1 MILFIIC
8 IIILPIL
15 ICIICDEFR
24 DVEGFSILVFGGVL
38 LLALLNV
45 FALIG
50 GITVGYE
57 VTATYEEKQYNISG
71 LESKT
76 SQEFYLDGQYKNF
89 FCIGYGNM
97 HAETNTEMNYYYF
110 KDNEYGKILESV
122 PTKETYIREK
132 DDVIPSLIWIVE
144 ERLYKGYPKLNKWF
158 FAARNEDEKQGIKIG
173 TILEVPL
180 NTIKIEYNVDI

>member
-8 IIILPIL
+8 VIILPIF
-15 ICIICDEFR
+15 IIIVCEEFQ
-24 DVEGFSILVFGGVL
+24 DFEGSFMSVGVGVAI
-38 LLALLNV
+38 LALLN
-45 FALIG
+45 ALATGIG
-50 GITVGYE
+50 TNYE

-97 HAETNTEMNYYYF
+97 HAETNTEVNYYYF

-132 DDVIPSLIWIVE
+132 DDVTPSLIWIVE
-144 ERLYKGYPKLNKWF
+144 ERLYKGHPKLSKWF
-158 FAARNEDEKQGIKIG
+158 FTVRKEDEKQGIKIG

>member
-24 DVEGFSILVFGGVL
+24 DVEGFFTLVFVGFILVL
-38 LLALLNV
+38 ILNIIP
-45 FALIG
+45 LIG
-50 GITVGYE
+50 TSGYE

-76 SQEFYLDGQYKNF
+76 SQEFYLDGQYRNF
-89 FCIGYGNM
+89 FCIGYGNI

-122 PTKETYIREK
+122 PVKETYIREK
-132 DDVIPSLIWIVE
+132 DDTMPSLIWIVE

-158 FAARNEDEKQGIKIG
+158 FVARNEDEKQGIKIG

>member
-8 IIILPIL
+8 VIILPIF
-15 ICIICDEFR
+15 ITIICDEFR
-24 DVEGFSILVFGGVL
+24 DIGGFSILVIGGYM

-50 GITVGYE
+50 ATGYE

-76 SQEFYLDGQYKNF
+76 SQEFYLDGQYRNF

-110 KDNEYGKILESV
+110 KNDEYGKILESV

-144 ERLYKGYPKLNKWF
+144 ERLYKGYPKLSKWF
-158 FAARNEDEKQGIKIG
+158 FVVRKDDEKQGIKTG

>member
-8 IIILPIL
+8 VIILPIFVV
-15 ICIICDEFR
+15 IVYDDFR
-24 DVEGFSILVFGGVL
+24 DIEGFFWGVFVGSVL
-38 LLALLNV
+38 LTLLNA
-45 FALIG
+45 FALICTDG
-50 GITVGYE
+50 VYE

-89 FCIGYGNM
+89 FCIGYGNI

-132 DDVIPSLIWIVE
+132 DDVTPSLIWIVE
-144 ERLYKGYPKLNKWF
+144 ERLYKGHPKLSKWF
-158 FAARNEDEKQGIKIG
+158 FLVRKEDEKQGIKIG